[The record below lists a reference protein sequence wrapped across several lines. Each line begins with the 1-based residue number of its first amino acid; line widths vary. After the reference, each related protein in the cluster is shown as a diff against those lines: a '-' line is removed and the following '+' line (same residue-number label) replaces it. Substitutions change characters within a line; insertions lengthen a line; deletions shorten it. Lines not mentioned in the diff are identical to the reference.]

1 MANPLFG
8 ERSFQSVSN
17 AFDNTRPMTLSGTIN
32 KTAWLFLCLV
42 VTAGIAWVYF
52 NLMFLWIGLITGL
65 VLAMITIFV
74 KTAAPFTATLYA
86 LAQGLFLGTISR
98 IFNDDTKGI
107 AIQAVVLTFGVVAV
121 MLGLYAGRILRAT
134 PMFKKIIFIAT
145 GAIALVYLSTFVMG
159 FFGMQIPYIHSSGPY
174 GIGFSLLVIGIA
186 AFNLIIDFDNIE
198 AGVNFGSPKYME
210 WYCAFGLM
218 VTIIWLYLEILKL
231 LRKLRR

>member
-8 ERSFQSVSN
+8 ERAFQSVSN
-17 AFDNTRPMTLSGTIN
+17 AFDNTRPMTLAGTIN

-42 VTAGIAWVYF
+42 ITAGIAWVYF
-52 NLMFLWIGLITGL
+52 NPMFLWIGLIAGF

-74 KTAAPFTATLYA
+74 KTAAPYTATLYA
-86 LAQGLFLGTISR
+86 LAEGLFLGAISR

-107 AIQAVVLTFGVVAV
+107 AIQAVLLTLGVVAV

-159 FFGMQIPYIHSSGPY
+159 LFGVQMPYIHSNGPI
-174 GIGFSLLVIGIA
+174 GIGFSLVVIGIA